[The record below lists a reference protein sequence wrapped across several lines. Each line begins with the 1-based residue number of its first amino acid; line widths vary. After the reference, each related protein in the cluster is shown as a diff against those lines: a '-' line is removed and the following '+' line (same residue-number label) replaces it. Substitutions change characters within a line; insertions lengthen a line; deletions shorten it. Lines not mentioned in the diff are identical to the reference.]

1 MNVMIEMTA
10 LSVGRPHNGAST
22 EAVAAWYEA
31 KSRLHEHLASL
42 GGPDADRER
51 ALAVSAHERS
61 LRMLRTVA
69 A

>member
-10 LSVGRPHNGAST
+10 LALGRPADNADV

-61 LRMLRTVA
+61 LRLLRRVA
-69 A
+69 